1 MSSSEQA
8 STSSGISP
16 IWNWRITALCGALLL
31 VVGLAAI
38 SFGPINLS
46 FIHIIKTLAR
56 LPGGLSGQDKTVLID
71 LRLPRAILAALV
83 GAALATSGAVYQ
95 SVFRNPLADPYLLGA
110 ASGAG
115 LGATI
120 AITNAHGNVYSLLPI
135 FSFIG
140 GTLAVLTSFFIS
152 GRFFAEP
159 QSLLL
164 SGIAVGSFATAVQT
178 YLQQRHSASLR
189 PVYSWILGELTVA
202 NWQIV
207 TWSSVYILMAIGIL
221 IAVSKQLDG
230 LMLSDEEA
238 FSLGI
243 NPNRLRIIAV
253 SAATLATATAVSAS
267 GLIGFVGIVV
277 PHLVRGITHRVTN
290 RNLLTISL
298 AGAAFLVLADLG
310 ARTLLSPAEL
320 PIGVITAFVG
330 APFFLVVLRKRRTF
344 SR

>member
-1 MSSSEQA
+1 M
-8 STSSGISP
+8 
-16 IWNWRITALCGALLL
+16 WNWKITATSAALVIL
-31 VVGLAAI
+31 VGLAAI

-46 FIHIIKTLAR
+46 FVKILKSLLGIH
-56 LPGGLSGQDKTVLID
+56 GGLSGQDRTVLID
-71 LRLPRAILAALV
+71 LRLPRALLAALV
-83 GAALATSGAVYQ
+83 GAALASSGAVYQ

-120 AITNAHGNVYSLLPI
+120 AITNTHGDIYRLLPV
-135 FSFIG
+135 FSFVG

-152 GRFFAEP
+152 GKFFAEP

-164 SGIAVGSFATAVQT
+164 SGIAVGSFATAIQT

-207 TWSSVYILMAIGIL
+207 TWSSFYILMAIGIL
-221 IAVSKQLDG
+221 FLVSKQLDG

-243 NPNRLRIIAV
+243 NPNRLRVIAV
-253 SAATLATATAVSAS
+253 AAATLATATAVSAS

-290 RNLLTISL
+290 RNLLTVAL
-298 AGAAFLVLADLG
+298 TGAAFLMLADLG

-330 APFFLVVLRKRRTF
+330 APFFLIVLRRRRTVQ
-344 SR
+344 S

>member
-1 MSSSEQA
+1 M
-8 STSSGISP
+8 
-16 IWNWRITALCGALLL
+16 WNGKYNLVAFALVIL
-31 VVGLAAI
+31 VGLAAI
-38 SFGPINLS
+38 SFGPIPLNFTKIL
-46 FIHIIKTLAR
+46 KTLFGAH
-56 LPGGLSGQDKTVLID
+56 GGLVGQDRTVLLD
-71 LRLPRAILAALV
+71 LRLPRACLAALV
-83 GAALATSGAVYQ
+83 GAALASSGAVYQ

-120 AITNAHGNVYSLLPI
+120 AITNSHGDPYKLLPI
-135 FSFIG
+135 FSFVG
-140 GTLAVLTSFFIS
+140 GTLAVLCSFFIS
-152 GRFFAEP
+152 GKFFAEP

-207 TWSSVYILMAIGIL
+207 TWSSIYILMAIGIL
-221 IAVSKQLDG
+221 LLISKQLDG
-230 LMLSDEEA
+230 LLLSDEEA

-243 NPNRLRIIAV
+243 NPNRLRVIAV

-290 RNLLTISL
+290 RNLLMIALS
-298 AGAAFLVLADLG
+298 GAAFLMLADLG
-310 ARTLLSPAEL
+310 ARSLLSPAEL

-330 APFFLVVLRKRRTF
+330 APFFLIVLRRKRVQL
-344 SR
+344 

>member
-1 MSSSEQA
+1 MKSHQEAQA
-8 STSSGISP
+8 QSIDSMWS
-16 IWNWRITALCGALLL
+16 WKLNVGAAFVVLL
-31 VVGLAAI
+31 VGFAAI
-38 SFGPINLS
+38 SFGPIHLNFLRILRTLLG
-46 FIHIIKTLAR
+46 IH
-56 LPGGLSGQDKTVLID
+56 GGLSGQDRTVLMD
-71 LRLPRAILAALV
+71 LRLPRALLAALV
-83 GAALATSGAVYQ
+83 GGALASSGAVYQ

-120 AITNAHGNVYSLLPI
+120 AITAAHGDLYSLLPI
-135 FSFIG
+135 FSFLG

-152 GRFFAEP
+152 GRFFSDP

-164 SGIAVGSFATAVQT
+164 SGIAVGSFATAIQT

-202 NWQIV
+202 NWPIV
-207 TWSSVYILMAIGIL
+207 AWSSLYILVAIGIL
-221 IAVSKQLDG
+221 LAVSKQLDA

-243 NPNRLRIIAV
+243 QPQRLRLIAV
-253 SAATLATATAVSAS
+253 AAATLATATAVSAS

-290 RNLLTISL
+290 RNLLTVALI
-298 AGAAFLVLADLG
+298 GAAFLMLADLG

-330 APFFLVVLRKRRTF
+330 APFFLIVLRRRRVV
-344 SR
+344 SL

>member
-1 MSSSEQA
+1 M
-8 STSSGISP
+8 
-16 IWNWRITALCGALLL
+16 WNWKITATSAALVIL
-31 VVGLAAI
+31 VGLAAI

-46 FIHIIKTLAR
+46 FVKILKSLLGIH
-56 LPGGLSGQDKTVLID
+56 GGLSGQDRTVLID
-71 LRLPRAILAALV
+71 LRLPRALLAALV
-83 GAALATSGAVYQ
+83 GAALASSGAVYQ

-120 AITNAHGNVYSLLPI
+120 AITNTHGDIYRLLPV
-135 FSFIG
+135 FSFVG

-152 GRFFAEP
+152 GKFFAEP

-164 SGIAVGSFATAVQT
+164 SGIAVGSFATAIQT
-178 YLQQRHSASLR
+178 YLQQRHSSSLR

-207 TWSSVYILMAIGIL
+207 TWSSFYILMAIGIL
-221 IAVSKQLDG
+221 FLVSKQLDG

-243 NPNRLRIIAV
+243 NPNRLRVIAV
-253 SAATLATATAVSAS
+253 AAATLATATAVSAS

-290 RNLLTISL
+290 RNLLTVAL
-298 AGAAFLVLADLG
+298 TGAAFLMLADLG

-330 APFFLVVLRKRRTF
+330 APFFLIVLRRRRTVQ
-344 SR
+344 S

>member
-1 MSSSEQA
+1 M
-8 STSSGISP
+8 
-16 IWNWRITALCGALLL
+16 WNWRITAATAALVLL
-31 VVGLAAI
+31 VALAAI

-46 FIHIIKTLAR
+46 FAR
-56 LPGGLSGQDKTVLID
+56 IVKSLLGIQGGLTGRDRTVLID

-83 GAALATSGAVYQ
+83 GAALASSGTVYQ

-120 AITNAHGNVYSLLPI
+120 AITNTHGDIYRLLPI
-135 FSFIG
+135 FSFVG

-152 GRFFAEP
+152 GKFFAEP

-164 SGIAVGSFATAVQT
+164 SGIAVGSFATAIQT

-207 TWSSVYILMAIGIL
+207 TWSSVYIVMAIGIL
-221 IAVSKQLDG
+221 LLVSKQLDG
-230 LMLSDEEA
+230 LLLSDEEA

-243 NPNRLRIIAV
+243 NPNRLRVIAV
-253 SAATLATATAVSAS
+253 AAATLATATAVSAS

-290 RNLLTISL
+290 RNLLTVAL
-298 AGAAFLVLADLG
+298 TGAAFLMLADLG

-330 APFFLVVLRKRRTF
+330 APFFLIVLRRRRTVY
-344 SR
+344 S